1 MKRTPF
7 GYIEEW
13 TNIDG
18 EIAWRGKFDPSP
30 TNAPDYSG
38 TWQHAK
44 TEKKLIEKLRS
55 MCKCQMTYC
64 SVALEED
71 KKAT

>member
-7 GYIEEW
+7 GYVEEW
-13 TNIDG
+13 INVDG
-18 EIAWRGKFDPSP
+18 SKSWRGKFDPIP
-30 TNAPDYSG
+30 TRLPEFFG

-44 TEKKLIEKLRS
+44 TEKKLTAILRS
-55 MCKCQMTYC
+55 MCKCHLTYC